1 MPSLAEYQ
9 QAMHAYMLAEQEA
22 LHPMAA
28 WCVGESTAV
37 TTRLAIYRGT
47 AHSTLLNA
55 LRLSYPAVRFVLG
68 TDYFDAVAADFIR
81 SEPPTSAYLN
91 DYGERFG
98 AFVAEL
104 PATATLSYLQDLARL
119 EWAVNRALH
128 APAVAAMDPA
138 RLQGLEPD
146 ATARLC
152 FRARPD
158 ISVLALRCPAERIW
172 QAVLERDEAA
182 MRCIDL
188 SSGVG
193 WVMIER
199 DAARAVQI
207 RRMSD
212 AVGRMSERL
221 FAGAPLQ
228 AALTVADESAQ
239 EPELLQ
245 AALADHLACGRLAG
259 FSLDFPSEQEPGL

>member
-9 QAMHAYMLAEQEA
+9 QAMHAYLLAEQEA
-22 LHPMAA
+22 PQPMAE
-28 WCVGESTAV
+28 WCVGESTAA
-37 TTRLAIYRGT
+37 TARLAVYRGT

-55 LRLSYPAVRFVLG
+55 LRLSYPAVRLVLG
-68 TDYFDAVAADFIR
+68 TDYFAAVAGDFIR
-81 SEPPTSAYLN
+81 GEPPTSAYLN

-104 PATATLSYLQDLARL
+104 PTTATLSYLQDLARL

-128 APAVAAMDPA
+128 APEAAAIDPS
-138 RLQGLEPD
+138 RLQALEPD

-172 QAVLERDEAA
+172 QAVLERDEAS
-182 MRCIDL
+182 MRSVDL

-199 DAARAVQI
+199 DTARAVQI

-221 FAGAPLQ
+221 FAGAPLH
-228 AALTVADESAQ
+228 AALAAADEGVQ

-245 AALADHLACGRLAG
+245 AALADHLACGRLVG
-259 FSLDFPSEQEPGL
+259 FLLDSPLEQEPGL